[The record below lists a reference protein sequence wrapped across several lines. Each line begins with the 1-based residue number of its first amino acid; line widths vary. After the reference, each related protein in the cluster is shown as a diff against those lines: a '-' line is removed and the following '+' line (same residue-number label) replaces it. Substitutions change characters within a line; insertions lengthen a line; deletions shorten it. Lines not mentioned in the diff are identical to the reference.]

1 MKALITG
8 AGGQLG
14 RALIASTPAGVD
26 AIAVDR
32 ASLDISDGA
41 AVAAL
46 VTTQRPQLILNAAA
60 YTAVDRAESEVA
72 QAMAINGE
80 AVGHLADAARA
91 VGARLVHVSTD
102 FVFDG
107 MASTPYPVN
116 APYAPLSVY
125 GRSKMEGEIAARR
138 APDAL
143 IMRTAWVYAARG
155 HNFVHTMLRLM
166 RERDELKVVYDQ
178 IGTPS
183 HAGGIARALWN
194 LASAGVAGTLH
205 YTDSGVASWY
215 DFAVA
220 IQEEALAIG
229 LLDRAVPVHPIPSSA
244 FPTPARRPSFSVLDK
259 EATWAA
265 LGWRAPHW
273 RVNLRSMLK
282 DLRDHG

>member
-14 RALIASTPAGVD
+14 RALIANAPQGVE
-26 AIAVDR
+26 AIGVDR

-41 AVAAL
+41 AVATF
-46 VTTQRPQLILNAAA
+46 VTTQRPTVILNAAA

-107 MASTPYPVN
+107 TASSPYSPD
-116 APYAPLSVY
+116 APHAPLSAY
-125 GRSKMEGEIAARR
+125 GRTKLAGEIAAAR
-138 APDAL
+138 ADAL
-143 IMRTAWVYAARG
+143 IVRTAWVYGATG

-166 RERDELKVVYDQ
+166 RERDQVNVVTDQ

-183 HAGGIARALWN
+183 HAPGIAAALWD
-194 LASAGVAGTLH
+194 LAAAGATGVYH

-229 LLDRAVPVHPIPSSA
+229 LLDRAVPVHPIPTTA
-244 FPTPARRPSFSVLDK
+244 FPTPARRPAYSVLDK

-265 LGWRAPHW
+265 LGRRAPHW

-282 DLRDHG
+282 ELRDHG